1 MNTRIRTLLT
11 IAAVL
16 CLMAIAGTADAQDTP
31 ASTPAVPQQTD
42 AFAPLPPAGEGF
54 SLTPFVAAGF
64 AGDYEDAPAAFGLA
78 LGYGANERVSLEG
91 EFGLAPSGTQGE
103 FLQAD
108 TSVWTLSGNV
118 LYHFAQPQFTP
129 YLALGLGVMGSD
141 PDVSD
146 ELFPDTDDST
156 TTFAWNWGG
165 GLKSALN
172 DRVGLR
178 GDLRYFNGSD
188 LAPDHWRIY
197 GGVMIRGI
205 GR

>member
-1 MNTRIRTLLT
+1 MLHHRI
-11 IAAVL
+11 APAVL
-16 CLMAIAGTADAQDTP
+16 VTTSVVCFVGLPSISTAQTTTP
-31 ASTPAVPQQTD
+31 AGQQTT
-42 AFAPLPPAGEGF
+42 FAPLSPEGEGF

-64 AGDYEDAPAAFGLA
+64 AGDYEDTPAAFGLA
-78 LGYGANERVSLEG
+78 LGYGANDRVSLEA
-91 EFGLAPSGTQGE
+91 EFGLEPSGTQGE

-108 TSVWTLSGNV
+108 TTVWTLSGNV

-141 PDVSD
+141 PDIAD
-146 ELFPDTDDST
+146 ELFPEDDRT
-156 TTFAWNWGG
+156 TTFAYNWGG

-172 DRVGLR
+172 EHVGLR
-178 GDLRYFNGSD
+178 GDLRYINGSD

-197 GGVMIRGI
+197 GGLMIRNI